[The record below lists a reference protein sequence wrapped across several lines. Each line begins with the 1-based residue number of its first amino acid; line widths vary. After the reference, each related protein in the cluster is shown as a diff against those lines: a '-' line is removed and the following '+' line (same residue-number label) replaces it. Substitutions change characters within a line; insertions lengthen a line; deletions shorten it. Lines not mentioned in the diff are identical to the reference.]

1 MARELSEKEAKQ
13 IEESVR
19 EMEKEG
25 VDL

>member
-1 MARELSEKEAKQ
+1 MAKELSKKETEE